1 MSERATSL
9 SFLLDT
15 FESFGGKVKTERH
28 KELRTKILIFWVVK
42 RNLQLSKNR
51 LLRMSDM
58 GIRMQD
64 YTLMM

>member
-15 FESFGGKVKTERH
+15 FEGFGGKVKKERH
-28 KELRTKILIFWVVK
+28 KELGTKILIFWVVK
-42 RNLQLSKNR
+42 CNLQLSKNR